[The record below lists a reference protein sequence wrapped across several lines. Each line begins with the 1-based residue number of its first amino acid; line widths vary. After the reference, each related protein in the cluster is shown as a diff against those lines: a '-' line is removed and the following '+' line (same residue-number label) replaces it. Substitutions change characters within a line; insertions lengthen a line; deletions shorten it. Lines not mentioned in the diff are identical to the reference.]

1 MTPTVPVTEF
11 FRPQLCGDGLPFVTV
26 SYAQSLDGCLASHDH
41 RALALSGQASMTLTH
56 AIRAS
61 HDAILVGV
69 QTVLSDDPMLT
80 VRLVEGENPQPVV
93 LDSRLRFPT
102 SARLLTH
109 PRGVWV
115 ATVTPPPPTLPSAL
129 AVLHTNSTPNGQVD
143 LPHLLQQLGERGIRS
158 VMVEG
163 GATVI
168 ASFLQARLVNRVI
181 VTLTPRYFGGVGIAH
196 TLRTATPIA
205 LPHPHCFALGE
216 DFILWSDLT

>member
-1 MTPTVPVTEF
+1 MTSTITVTDF
-11 FRPQLCGDGLPFVTV
+11 YRPQPRGDGLPFVTV

-41 RALALSGQASMTLTH
+41 RALALSGHASMTLTH

-80 VRLVEGENPQPVV
+80 VRWVEGENPQPVV
-93 LDSRLRFPT
+93 LDSRLRFPP

-115 ATVTPPPPTLPSAL
+115 ATVTPPPPTLAPAL
-129 AVLHTNSTPNGQVD
+129 TVLQTDRNPNGQVD
-143 LPHLLQQLGERGIRS
+143 LLHVLQQLGERGIRS

-205 LPHPHCFALGE
+205 LPHPQCFALGE
-216 DFILWSDLT
+216 DFILWSDLA